1 MPQDS
6 PISGEQPEEGQS
18 ASEQAFPREGCLLG
32 VDYGQKRVGLAI
44 STFEQNLAMPMEIYQ
59 RKSESVDQEWFR
71 ATCLDYRVAGLVV
84 GLPLHTSGE
93 ESELSQ
99 EARQFGEWLARCT
112 SLPLRFWD
120 ERYTSVSAELLL
132 WQDGVFPRS
141 GNKPASGRTSGKSS
155 GTGGSSPQN
164 RSRKKAPVS
173 PVDKLAAHMI
183 LTAFLAA
190 ENRELWSNSR

>member
-6 PISGEQPEEGQS
+6 PNSGQQPEAGVLATEKP
-18 ASEQAFPREGCLLG
+18 FPREGCLLG

-44 STFEQNLAMPMEIYQ
+44 STFEQTLAMPMQIYQ
-59 RKSESVDQEWFR
+59 RKSESVDREWFKG
-71 ATCLDYRVAGLVV
+71 TCLDYRVAGVVV

-99 EARQFGEWLARCT
+99 EARQFGEWLAHAT

-132 WQDGVFPRS
+132 WQDGVLPRS
-141 GNKPASGRTSGKSS
+141 GNKPASGRTSKKSPGS
-155 GTGGSSPQN
+155 GHSSPQN
-164 RSRKKAPVS
+164 RSRKKPPVS

-190 ENRELWSNSR
+190 ENRELWSR